1 MYNEHSVT
9 AHHTDRQG
17 RCLIDL
23 TAGQLCYSCL
33 LELLSPTQIL
43 M

>member
-9 AHHTDRQG
+9 AHHKDRQG

-23 TAGQLCYSCL
+23 TAGQLCTAIYL
-33 LELLSPTQIL
+33 N
-43 M
+43 